1 MGVPTRPF
9 MDRSIPTCTERNVQ
23 DEGVVVFV
31 VVLVV
36 VVLVGVVVVLVGVV
50 LVVVLLRNRWEVY
63 NPIRSSSY
71 LPI

>member
-23 DEGVVVFV
+23 DDG
-31 VVLVV
+31 V
-36 VVLVGVVVVLVGVV
+36 VVLVGVVVGVA
-50 LVVVLLRNRWEVY
+50 VVVVVIVRNRWEVY

>member
-23 DEGVVVFV
+23 DEGVVSSV
-31 VVLVV
+31 VVAVV
-36 VVLVGVVVVLVGVV
+36 VGVVVVVV
-50 LVVVLLRNRWEVY
+50 LRNRWEVY
-63 NPIRSSSY
+63 KPIRSSSY